1 MHLQLKL
8 KSKSWHIYLNL
19 WLEDGRGMLEG
30 FTAAYKFQ
38 ISNIKFQNQG
48 MTNKFKIIND
58 PVHGFIQIPHEIIFD
73 VIEHRYFQRLRRIS
87 QTGLLNLIFPG
98 ATHTRFH
105 HALGAMH
112 LMFTALETL
121 KLKGVKISREEEKSA
136 MLAILLHDIG
146 HGPFSH
152 ALENMLMDDW
162 HHEKLS
168 LLLMNKMNGEFGGEL
183 SMAMEMFQ
191 GKYHRKFFNQLIS
204 SQLDVDR
211 LDYLKRDSFYSG
223 VSEGNINT
231 QRIISMMN
239 VSHEELVIDAKGI
252 YSIENFLTARMFMYW
267 QVYYHKTSALAE
279 HLLVKILD
287 RAKKLVSLGKDLP
300 ASENLKYF
308 LHKNDFESAT
318 EEDIRRFTELDDND
332 VIQAMKFWTKNE
344 DFILSYLCKCVIQRN
359 FPKTMISSK
368 PFDKAFI
375 QEKVEKTNEKFGI
388 ENGNKLVDEI
398 SRSLLPYNSEKQPIY
413 LLQKNGEKITLENS
427 ENQILSSS
435 INQLNTKYILSFP
448 REI

>member
-1 MHLQLKL
+1 MQNKL
-8 KSKSWHIYLNL
+8 
-19 WLEDGRGMLEG
+19 
-30 FTAAYKFQ
+30 
-38 ISNIKFQNQG
+38 
-48 MTNKFKIIND
+48 KIIND
-58 PVHGFIQIPHEIIFD
+58 PVHGFIKIPHEILFD
-73 VIEHRYFQRLRRIS
+73 IIEHPYFQRLRRIG

-105 HALGAMH
+105 HAIGAMH

-121 KLKGVKISREEEKSA
+121 KQKGVEISIEEEKGA
-136 MLAILLHDIG
+136 MLAILMHDIG

-168 LLLMNKMNGEFGGEL
+168 LLLMNRLNDEFGGEL
-183 SMAMEMFQ
+183 STAIEMFQ

-211 LDYLKRDSFYSG
+211 LDYLNRDSFFTG

-239 VSHEELVIDAKGI
+239 VCEEGELVIDAKGV

-279 HLLVKILD
+279 FILVKILE
-287 RAKKLVSLGKDLP
+287 RAKYLVSKGIDLP

-308 LHKNDFESAT
+308 LQRGKAAASD
-318 EEDIRRFTELDDND
+318 EDVERFTQLDDND
-332 VIQAMKFWTKNE
+332 VIQAMKNWQNSE
-344 DFILSYLCKCVIQRN
+344 DFILSYWCKCVIQRN
-359 FPKTMISSK
+359 LPKTIISSH
-368 PFDKAFI
+368 PFEEKFI
-375 QEKVEKTNEKFGI
+375 EEKIKITNEILGI
-388 ENGNKLVDEI
+388 NNGHELVHEI
-398 SRSLLPYNSEKQPIY
+398 KRKLLPYDTEKQPIY
-413 LLQKNGEKITLENS
+413 LLQKNGAKLRLEES
-427 ENQILSSS
+427 EDQLLSGL
-435 INQLNTKYILSFP
+435 IVNKTTRYILTFP
-448 REI
+448 REFDDIKS

>member
-1 MHLQLKL
+1 MQNKL
-8 KSKSWHIYLNL
+8 
-19 WLEDGRGMLEG
+19 
-30 FTAAYKFQ
+30 
-38 ISNIKFQNQG
+38 
-48 MTNKFKIIND
+48 KIIND
-58 PVHGFIQIPHEIIFD
+58 PVHGFIRIPHEILFD
-73 VIEHRYFQRLRRIS
+73 VIQHPYFQRLRRIG

-121 KLKGVKISREEEKSA
+121 RQKGIKISEEEEKGA

-168 LLLMNKMNGEFGGEL
+168 LLLMHKLNEEFEGQL
-183 SMAMEMFQ
+183 SVAIEMFQ

-211 LDYLKRDSFYSG
+211 LDYLNRDSFFTG

-239 VSHEELVIDAKGI
+239 VCSEGELVIDAKGV

-279 HLLVKILD
+279 FLLVKILQ
-287 RAKKLVSLGKDLP
+287 RAKYLVSEGMDLP
-300 ASENLKYF
+300 AGENLRYF
-308 LHKNDFESAT
+308 LNRGKSSAT
-318 EEDIRRFTELDDND
+318 DEDIFRFTQLDDND
-332 VIQAMKFWTKNE
+332 IIHAMKSWQDSD
-344 DFILSYLCKCVIQRN
+344 DFILSYWCRCVIQRN
-359 FPKTMISSK
+359 LPKTIISTR
-368 PFDKAFI
+368 PFEQEFI
-375 QEKVEKTNEKFGI
+375 EEKIKKTNEFFGI
-388 ENGNKLVDEI
+388 DNGIELVHEI
-398 SRSLLPYNSEKQPIY
+398 KRKLLPYDTEKQPIY
-413 LLQKNGEKITLENS
+413 LLTKSGEKIRLEES
-427 ENQILSSS
+427 QDQLLSG
-435 INQLNTKYILSFP
+435 LVVHKTTRYILTFP
-448 REI
+448 REISQIIS

>member
-1 MHLQLKL
+1 
-8 KSKSWHIYLNL
+8 
-19 WLEDGRGMLEG
+19 
-30 FTAAYKFQ
+30 
-38 ISNIKFQNQG
+38 

-58 PVHGFIQIPHEIIFD
+58 PVHGFINIPYEILFD
-73 VIEHRYFQRLRRIS
+73 VIEHPYFQRLRRIS

-112 LMFTALETL
+112 LMFTALSTL
-121 KLKGVKISREEEKSA
+121 KLKGVKISIEEEKA
-136 MLAILLHDIG
+136 ALLAILLHDVG

-168 LLLMNKMNGEFGGEL
+168 LLLMNKMNEEFQGEL
-183 SMAMEMFQ
+183 SMAIEMFQ

-211 LDYLKRDSFYSG
+211 LDYLKRDSFYTG
-223 VSEGNINT
+223 VSEGNVNT

-239 VSHEELVIDAKGI
+239 VSEDELVIDAKGI

-279 HLLVKILD
+279 YLLVKILA
-287 RAKKLVSLGKDLP
+287 RTKFLVSQGMELP
-300 ASENLKYF
+300 ASENLAYF
-308 LHKNDFESAT
+308 LHKNEFEKAT
-318 EEDIRRFTELDDND
+318 EEDIQRFTELDDND
-332 VIQAMKFWTKNE
+332 VIQAIKFWTKS
-344 DFILSYLCKCVIQRN
+344 DDVVLSYLCKCVIQRK
-359 FPKTMISSK
+359 FPKTLMSSK
-368 PFDKAFI
+368 PFDQAFVDDKI
-375 QEKVEKTNEKFGI
+375 ARTNLKFGADI
-388 ENGNKLVDEI
+388 GSELVDQI
-398 SRSLLPYNSEKQPIY
+398 SRHLLPYNSDHQPIY
-413 LLQKNGEKITLENS
+413 LLQKDGRKISLDHS
-427 ENQILSSS
+427 ENQILSSF

>member
-1 MHLQLKL
+1 
-8 KSKSWHIYLNL
+8 
-19 WLEDGRGMLEG
+19 
-30 FTAAYKFQ
+30 
-38 ISNIKFQNQG
+38 

-58 PVHGFIQIPHEIIFD
+58 PVHGFISIPHEILFD
-73 VIEHRYFQRLRRIS
+73 VIEHPYFQRLRRIS

-121 KLKGVKISREEEKSA
+121 RLKGVEISKEEEKSA
-136 MLAILLHDIG
+136 MLAILLHDVG

-168 LLLMNKMNGEFGGEL
+168 LLLMNKMNEEFNGEL
-183 SMAMEMFQ
+183 SMAIEMFQ
-191 GKYHRKFFNQLIS
+191 GKYNRKFFNQLIS

-211 LDYLKRDSFYSG
+211 LDYLKRDSFYTG
-223 VSEGNINT
+223 VSEGNVNT

-239 VSHEELVIDAKGI
+239 VSDDELVIDAKGI

-279 HLLVKILD
+279 YLLVKILG
-287 RAKKLVSLGKDLP
+287 RAKFLVSQGKQLP
-300 ASENLKYF
+300 ASENLAYF
-308 LHKNDFESAT
+308 LYKNEFQKAT
-318 EEDIRRFTELDDND
+318 EEDIQRFTELDDND
-332 VIQAMKFWTKNE
+332 VIQAIKFWTKNE
-344 DFILSYLCKCVIQRN
+344 DVVLSYLCNCVIQRK
-359 FPKTMISSK
+359 FPKTLISSK
-368 PFDKAFI
+368 PFEGEFIDDKIA
-375 QEKVEKTNEKFGI
+375 KTNLFFGEGI
-388 ENGNKLVDEI
+388 GLELVDQI
-398 SRSLLPYNSEKQPIY
+398 SRNLLPYNEEDQPIY
-413 LLQKNGEKITLENS
+413 LLQKNGEKITLDHS
-427 ENQILSSS
+427 ENQILSSF

>member
-1 MHLQLKL
+1 MQNKL
-8 KSKSWHIYLNL
+8 
-19 WLEDGRGMLEG
+19 
-30 FTAAYKFQ
+30 
-38 ISNIKFQNQG
+38 
-48 MTNKFKIIND
+48 KIIND
-58 PVHGFIQIPHEIIFD
+58 PVHGFIRIPHEILFD
-73 VIEHRYFQRLRRIS
+73 IIQHPYFQRLRRIG

-98 ATHTRFH
+98 AMHTRFH

-121 KLKGVKISREEEKSA
+121 RQKGIKITEEEEKGA

-168 LLLMNKMNGEFGGEL
+168 LLLMHKLNEEFEGQL
-183 SMAMEMFQ
+183 SVAIEMFQ

-211 LDYLKRDSFYSG
+211 LDYLNRDSFFTG

-239 VSHEELVIDAKGI
+239 VCSEGELVIDAKGV

-279 HLLVKILD
+279 FLLVKILQ
-287 RAKKLVSLGKDLP
+287 RAKYLVSHGMDLP
-300 ASENLKYF
+300 AGENLRYF
-308 LHKNDFESAT
+308 LNRGKSSAT
-318 EEDIRRFTELDDND
+318 DEDIFRFTQLDDND
-332 VIQAMKFWTKNE
+332 IIHAMKSWQDSE
-344 DFILSYLCKCVIQRN
+344 DFILSYWCRCVIQRN
-359 FPKTMISSK
+359 LPKTIISTH
-368 PFDKAFI
+368 PFEKEFI
-375 QEKVEKTNEKFGI
+375 EEKIKKTNEFFGI
-388 ENGNKLVDEI
+388 DNGSELVHEI
-398 SRSLLPYNSEKQPIY
+398 KRKLLPYDTEKQPIY
-413 LLQKNGEKITLENS
+413 LLKKNGEKIRLEES
-427 ENQILSSS
+427 QDQLLSG
-435 INQLNTKYILSFP
+435 LVVHKTTRYILTFP
-448 REI
+448 REISQTIS

>member
-1 MHLQLKL
+1 MISLENKL
-8 KSKSWHIYLNL
+8 CKFVSSAADSFRKYTNL
-19 WLEDGRGMLEG
+19 
-30 FTAAYKFQ
+30 
-38 ISNIKFQNQG
+38 

-58 PVHGFIQIPHEIIFD
+58 PVHGFISIPYEILFD
-73 VIEHRYFQRLRRIS
+73 VIEHPYFQRLRRIS

-112 LMFTALETL
+112 LMFTALENL
-121 KLKGVKISREEEKSA
+121 KLKGVAISKEEEKGA
-136 MLAILLHDIG
+136 LLAILLHDIG

-168 LLLMNKMNGEFGGEL
+168 LLLMRKMNEEFEGQL
-183 SMAMEMFQ
+183 DTAILMFQ

-211 LDYLKRDSFYSG
+211 LDYLKRDSFYTG
-223 VSEGNINT
+223 VAEGNVNT

-239 VSHEELVIDAKGI
+239 VAADELVIDAKGI

-267 QVYYHKTSALAE
+267 QVYYHKTAAIAE
-279 HLLVKILD
+279 FLLVKILA
-287 RAKKLVSLGKDLP
+287 RAKVLVSQGKNLP
-300 ASENLKYF
+300 ASENLAYF
-308 LHKNDFESAT
+308 LHKNKFECAT
-318 EEDIRRFTELDDND
+318 EEDLQRFTELDDND

-344 DFILSYLCKCVIQRN
+344 DVVLAYLCKCVIKRN
-359 FPKTMISSK
+359 FPRTVISSQ
-368 PFDKAFI
+368 PFSADLI
-375 QEKVEKTNEKFGI
+375 QEKINLCDQKYGSGAGQE
-388 ENGNKLVDEI
+388 LVNQL
-398 SRSLLPYNSEKQPIY
+398 SRQLLPYNAENQPIF
-413 LLQKNGEKITLENS
+413 LLQKNGEKIRLDHS
-427 ENQILSSS
+427 ENQILSTF
-435 INQLNTKYILSFP
+435 INQPNTKYILSFP

>member
-1 MHLQLKL
+1 
-8 KSKSWHIYLNL
+8 
-19 WLEDGRGMLEG
+19 
-30 FTAAYKFQ
+30 
-38 ISNIKFQNQG
+38 

-58 PVHGFIQIPHEIIFD
+58 PVHGFIKIPHEILFD

-121 KLKGVKISREEEKSA
+121 KLKGVEISKEEEKSA
-136 MLAILLHDIG
+136 MLAILLHDVG

-168 LLLMNKMNGEFGGEL
+168 LLLMNKMNEEFGGEL
-183 SMAMEMFQ
+183 TMAMEMFQ

-211 LDYLKRDSFYSG
+211 LDYLKRDSFYTG
-223 VSEGNINT
+223 VSEGNVNT

-239 VSHEELVIDAKGI
+239 VSDEELVIDAKGI

-287 RAKKLVSLGKDLP
+287 RAKFLISEEKDLP

-308 LHKNDFESAT
+308 LTRNHFETASD
-318 EEDIRRFTELDDND
+318 EDIRRFTELDDND
-332 VIQAMKFWTKNE
+332 VIQAMKFWCKNE
-344 DFILSYLCKCVIQRN
+344 DFVLSYLCKCVIQRG
-359 FPKTMISSK
+359 FLKTKISSK
-368 PFDKAFI
+368 PFSAEFI
-375 QEKVEKTNEKFGI
+375 NVKIEKTNAVFRI
-388 ENGNKLVDEI
+388 ENGDQLVDQI
-398 SRSLLPYNSEKQPIY
+398 SRSLLPYNAEKQPIY
-413 LLQKNGEKITLENS
+413 LLLKNGEKITLENS
-427 ENQILSSS
+427 ENQILSTY
-435 INQLNTKYILSFP
+435 INQPNTKYILSFP
-448 REI
+448 REIL

>member
-1 MHLQLKL
+1 
-8 KSKSWHIYLNL
+8 
-19 WLEDGRGMLEG
+19 
-30 FTAAYKFQ
+30 
-38 ISNIKFQNQG
+38 

-58 PVHGFIQIPHEIIFD
+58 PVHGFIKIPYEILFD
-73 VIEHRYFQRLRRIS
+73 AIEHPYFQRLRRIS

-121 KLKGVKISREEEKSA
+121 KLKGIEISRDEEKSA

-168 LLLMNKMNGEFGGEL
+168 LLLMNKMNEEFGGEL
-183 SMAMEMFQ
+183 SMAIEMFQ

-211 LDYLKRDSFYSG
+211 LDYLKRDSFYTG
-223 VSEGNINT
+223 VSEGNVNT

-239 VSHEELVIDAKGI
+239 VSDDELVIDAKGI
-252 YSIENFLTARMFMYW
+252 YSIENYLTARMFMYW

-279 HLLVKILD
+279 HLLVKILA
-287 RAKKLVSLGKDLP
+287 RAKTLVSEGHSLP
-300 ASENLKYF
+300 ASQNLIYF
-308 LHKNDFESAT
+308 LQRNHFGTAT
-318 EEDIRRFTELDDND
+318 DEDIQRFTELDDND
-332 VIQAMKFWTKNE
+332 IIQAMKFWTKSE
-344 DFILSYLCKCVIQRN
+344 DKILSYLCKSVIERN
-359 FPKTMISSK
+359 LLKTKISSK
-368 PFDKAFI
+368 PFDPEFIKEKIALTNAAF
-375 QEKVEKTNEKFGI
+375 NI
-388 ENGNKLVDEI
+388 ENGAELVDQI
-398 SRSLLPYNSEKQPIY
+398 SRSLLPYSAEKQPIY
-413 LLQKNGEKITLENS
+413 LLLKDGRKITLENS
-427 ENQILSSS
+427 ENQILSSY
-435 INQLNTKYILSFP
+435 INQPNTKYILSFP

>member
-1 MHLQLKL
+1 
-8 KSKSWHIYLNL
+8 
-19 WLEDGRGMLEG
+19 
-30 FTAAYKFQ
+30 
-38 ISNIKFQNQG
+38 

-58 PVHGFIQIPHEIIFD
+58 PVHGFIKIPHEILFD
-73 VIEHRYFQRLRRIS
+73 VIEHPYFQRLRRIS

-121 KLKGVKISREEEKSA
+121 RLKGTEISKEEEKSA

-168 LLLMNKMNGEFGGEL
+168 LLLMNRMNVEFEGAL
-183 SMAMEMFQ
+183 TMAIEMFQ

-211 LDYLKRDSFYSG
+211 LDYLKRDSFYTG

-231 QRIISMMN
+231 QRIVSMMN
-239 VSHEELVIDAKGI
+239 VSEDELVIDAKGI

-279 HLLVKILD
+279 HLLVKILA
-287 RAKKLVSLGKDLP
+287 RAKTLVSEGYDLP

-308 LHKNDFESAT
+308 LHRSQFESAT
-318 EEDIRRFTELDDND
+318 DEDIQRFTDLDDND
-332 VIQAMKFWTKNE
+332 VIQAMKFWTKTE
-344 DFILSYLCKCVIQRN
+344 DQILSYLCKSVIERN
-359 FPKTMISSK
+359 LLKTKISSK
-368 PFDKAFI
+368 PFDPEFVKEKI
-375 QEKVEKTNEKFGI
+375 QQTNAVFNI
-388 ENGNKLVDEI
+388 ENGSELVDEI
-398 SRSLLPYNSEKQPIY
+398 SRSLLPYNTEKQPIY
-413 LLQKNGEKITLENS
+413 LLLKNGKKITLENS
-427 ENQILSSS
+427 ENQILSSF

-448 REI
+448 REVQAINYSQK

>member
-1 MHLQLKL
+1 
-8 KSKSWHIYLNL
+8 
-19 WLEDGRGMLEG
+19 
-30 FTAAYKFQ
+30 
-38 ISNIKFQNQG
+38 
-48 MTNKFKIIND
+48 MTNKLKIIND
-58 PVHGFIQIPHEIIFD
+58 PVHGFIKIPSEIIFD
-73 VIEHRYFQRLRRIS
+73 VIEHPYFQRLRRIS

-121 KLKGVKISREEEKSA
+121 KLKGILISKEEEKSA
-136 MLAILLHDIG
+136 LLAILLHDIG

-152 ALENMLMDDW
+152 ALENMLMDNW

-168 LLLMNKMNGEFGGEL
+168 LLLMNRMNVEFDGAL
-183 SMAMEMFQ
+183 SMAIEMFQ

-211 LDYLKRDSFYSG
+211 LDYLKRDSFYTG
-223 VSEGNINT
+223 VSEGNVNT

-239 VSHEELVIDAKGI
+239 VSEDELVIDAKGI

-287 RAKKLVSLGKDLP
+287 RAKTLISAGKELP

-308 LHKNDFESAT
+308 LHKNHFESAT
-318 EEDIRRFTELDDND
+318 EEDVQRFTELDDND
-332 VIQAMKFWTKNE
+332 LIQAMKFWTKNE
-344 DFILSYLCKCVIQRN
+344 DFILSYLCKCVIRRE
-359 FPKTMISSK
+359 FPKTIISSQ
-368 PFDKAFI
+368 PFNSEFIRDKI
-375 QEKVEKTNEKFGI
+375 KKTNEKFNI
-388 ENGNKLVDEI
+388 ENGAELVEEI
-398 SRSLLPYNSEKQPIY
+398 SRSLLPYNKELQPIY
-413 LLQKNGEKITLENS
+413 LLQKNGEKIMLEKS
-427 ENQILSSS
+427 ENQILSEF
-435 INQLNTKYILSFP
+435 INQLNTKYILYYP